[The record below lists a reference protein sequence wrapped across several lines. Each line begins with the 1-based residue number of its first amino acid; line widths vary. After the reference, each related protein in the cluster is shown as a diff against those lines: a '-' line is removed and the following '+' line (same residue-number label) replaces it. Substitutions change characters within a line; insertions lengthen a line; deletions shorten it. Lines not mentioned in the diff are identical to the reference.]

1 MYNRKRSYNK
11 AFGKAAS
18 ALGAALS
25 SRMSYK
31 RARSYTKTTRKR
43 GTSGPGV
50 TQQRDFRVQ
59 YVKKNMPRYK
69 KRIWKNFK
77 KKVDYITNSKLGTIS
92 VVFNSTGKYQ
102 STNSGQEFGS
112 FLLCGRG
119 GEDKHGEVGN
129 RDLEDISSSTPNS
142 GSIFIRSAIF
152 DATFTNTGLSKL
164 EVDVYHVRY
173 GRESQAK
180 NLSDVYNFTSA
191 NRGSISLTVQ
201 SGTVGSTLQ
210 MSSRGATPF
219 NFPQAI
225 SLCGMKILKK
235 VKYFVESL
243 ETFTYQIRDPRE
255 YKIKRQETLS
265 MANIDDGFVQPYKT
279 QGLIVVIKTVL
290 GNQDGQLGELTYGV
304 TRSYTYGIA
313 ESDAVSQLALT
324 RTDMPPPPG

>member
-1 MYNRKRSYNK
+1 MVVYNRKRSYNK

-18 ALGAALS
+18 YIGSALA

-31 RARSYTKTTRKR
+31 RSRSYTKTTRKR
-43 GTSGPGV
+43 GSSGPGV
-50 TQQRDFRVQ
+50 TQQRDYKVQ

-77 KKVDYITNSKLGTIS
+77 KKVDYINNAKLGTFS
-92 VVFNSTGKYQ
+92 AVFNS
-102 STNSGQEFGS
+102 SGRYASAFDGQDFGS

-119 GEDKHGEVGN
+119 GEDLFGEVGN
-129 RDLEDISSSTPNS
+129 RDLEDIASSTSNS
-142 GSIFIRSAIF
+142 GSINIRSAVF
-152 DATFTNTGLSKL
+152 DATFTNTGNSKL

-180 NLSDVYNFTSA
+180 NLSQVFNISNA
-191 NRGSISLTVQ
+191 NRTSTGFTVQ
-201 SGTVGSTLQ
+201 AGTTSSTLT

-235 VKYFVESL
+235 IKYFVETG

-255 YKIKRQETLS
+255 YKIKRQELLP
-265 MANIDDGFVQPYKT
+265 MDNIDDGFVQPYKT
-279 QGLIVVIKTVL
+279 QGLIVVIKTVVSTDS
-290 GNQDGQLGELTYGV
+290 QPGELTYGV
-304 TRSYTYGIA
+304 TRSYTYCIA
-313 ESDAVSQLALT
+313 EADNVTQIALK
-324 RTDMPPPPG
+324 RTDLPPP